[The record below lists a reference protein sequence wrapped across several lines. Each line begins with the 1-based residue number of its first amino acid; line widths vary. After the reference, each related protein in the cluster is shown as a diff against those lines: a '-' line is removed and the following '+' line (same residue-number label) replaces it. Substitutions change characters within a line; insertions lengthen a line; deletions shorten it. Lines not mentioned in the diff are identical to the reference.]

1 VIQVS
6 QAFEKFLRGEDRLAR
21 LLCEL
26 PAYTPSA
33 EAEFE
38 AVFAR
43 AAQAAQTTAIAT
55 PPRAA
60 ATVTTSPSPAPET
73 AARLEAIPSAFEP
86 PASLEANFLKMAAS
100 IESAQA
106 PRREAVLTGIAKGDS
121 PQAMLGAAL
130 APASEEWLRAQAVTA
145 PATQA
150 APAATAV
157 KKRAFLRFRCFD
169 LRWAALAGLLAAIS
183 TQLVLTLTPDA
194 QQVAVQDAFQ
204 TAMLAK
210 DASKKAELGQN
221 AEPALAEAQVAL
233 EQTPG
238 AMRQG
243 AQDKGKLAARERH
256 AAPGSGMAQDARAD
270 ARAAQPAPPAAARVA
285 EQTSR
290 PGKMAA
296 SGITNTPKEEGP
308 AREGATGEIAR
319 QEAKQVERKMP
330 AEQPVS
336 TAAKQPRPPTLAAA
350 PMTRQNSV
358 DTGIIA
364 TLADDPADIAA
375 RLPARP
381 AGAVWTVW
389 AVYSRH
395 IGQPELDRWL
405 ETLRQHIPESSRP
418 ARFELIRDDASG
430 GPSHLRIV
438 PPTLPAVR

>member
-1 VIQVS
+1 
-6 QAFEKFLRGEDRLAR
+6 
-21 LLCEL
+21 
-26 PAYTPSA
+26 
-33 EAEFE
+33 
-38 AVFAR
+38 
-43 AAQAAQTTAIAT
+43 
-55 PPRAA
+55 
-60 ATVTTSPSPAPET
+60 
-73 AARLEAIPSAFEP
+73 
-86 PASLEANFLKMAAS
+86 
-100 IESAQA
+100 
-106 PRREAVLTGIAKGDS
+106 
-121 PQAMLGAAL
+121 MLGAAI
-130 APASEEWLRAQAVTA
+130 APSSEEWLRAQAVTA

-157 KKRAFLRFRCFD
+157 KKRAFLGFRCFD

-204 TAMLAK
+204 TAM
-210 DASKKAELGQN
+210 
-221 AEPALAEAQVAL
+221 
-233 EQTPG
+233 
-238 AMRQG
+238 
-243 AQDKGKLAARERH
+243 
-256 AAPGSGMAQDARAD
+256 ARAD

>member
-1 VIQVS
+1 MSQVS
-6 QAFEKFLRGEDRLAR
+6 QVNQASRAFEKFLQGEDRLAR

-26 PAYTPSA
+26 PAYTPSD

-38 AVFAR
+38 AAFAR
-43 AAQAAQTTAIAT
+43 AAQAAQAAQTAAIAT
-55 PPRAA
+55 PPESA
-60 ATVTTSPSPAPET
+60 ATPTTSPSPAPAT
-73 AARLEAIPSAFEP
+73 AARLETIPSAFEP

-130 APASEEWLRAQAVTA
+130 APASEEWLRAQAVAA
-145 PATQA
+145 PATEA
-150 APAATAV
+150 APPATPV
-157 KKRAFLRFRCFD
+157 KKRAFLGFRCFD
-169 LRWAALAGLLAAIS
+169 LRLAALAGLLAAIG

-210 DASKKAELGQN
+210 DAAKKEALGQN

-243 AQDKGKLAARERH
+243 PQDKGKLAARERH

-270 ARAAQPAPPAAARVA
+270 ARAAQPAPPAAARMT

-308 AREGATGEIAR
+308 A
-319 QEAKQVERKMP
+319 
-330 AEQPVS
+330 
-336 TAAKQPRPPTLAAA
+336 TLAAA
-350 PMTRQNSV
+350 PMTRQKSV
-358 DTGIIA
+358 DTGISA

-381 AGAVWTVW
+381 ADAVWTVW